1 MLMQT
6 REILIYQY
14 IADVTK
20 CNKNVTKHILL
31 ETRGNKDKKKNKKE
45 NVAFATE
52 KEKSWGI
59 IRA

>member
-1 MLMQT
+1 MN
-6 REILIYQY
+6 
-14 IADVTK
+14 K
-20 CNKNVTKHILL
+20 CNKNVIKHILL
-31 ETRGNKDKKKNKKE
+31 ETRGNKDKEKNKKE

>member
-1 MLMQT
+1 MSIWKPK
-6 REILIYQY
+6 ILIWIYLQKMN
-14 IADVTK
+14 K
-20 CNKNVTKHILL
+20 CNKNVIKHILL
-31 ETRGNKDKKKNKKE
+31 ETRGNKDKEKNKKE

>member
-6 REILIYQY
+6 REILIYQH
-14 IADVTK
+14 IEDVTK

-31 ETRGNKDKKKNKKE
+31 ETRGNKDKEKNKKE

-52 KEKSWGI
+52 KEKS
-59 IRA
+59 